1 MSDKS
6 ERLRDRSAA
15 LNTDC
20 GCERDREP
28 ECGCG
33 CSENSAREGRRSGF
47 TGPVCIHTDQIYDS
61 CKDRDCIRDARV
73 YFTNSGQEIIDR
85 AINVKIKKAEI
96 IWVYTTVEEVPFN
109 RGYFTVDIKY
119 FIKVTVDAFRGVS
132 CPTEVEGLTTFD
144 KKVILFGSEGGAK
157 VFESDLGSCSDIPS
171 TWQRNNLPKAIVE
184 VVDPIALAA
193 KLINDDCCCCCDCSD
208 RCLPIPENI
217 CACFDDE
224 LYIGDEGKLVLVTL
238 GLFTIVKI
246 ERNVQL
252 LINAIDFC
260 IPDKECPAATEGNP
274 CELFDTIRFPL
285 DEFFPPQRTAENGGR
300 HTHNSCGCCN

>member
-1 MSDKS
+1 MSDKVEKFQ
-6 ERLRDRSAA
+6 ERAAVTADRIGE
-15 LNTDC
+15 LE
-20 GCERDREP
+20 ERRE
-28 ECGCG
+28 
-33 CSENSAREGRRSGF
+33 RRSCGF
-47 TGPVCIHTDQIYDS
+47 KDPICIHTDQIYDS
-61 CKDRDCIRDARV
+61 CKDRDCIRDQRV
-73 YFTNSGQEIIDR
+73 YFTNAGQEIIDR

-96 IWVYTTVEEVPFN
+96 IWVYTTVEPVPFN

-119 FIKVTVDAFRGVS
+119 FIKVTVEAFRGVS

-157 VFESDLGSCSDIPS
+157 VFQSNMGDCDDIPN

-193 KLINDDCCCCCDCSD
+193 KLVNHDDCCCCCDCND
-208 RCLPIPENI
+208 HFLAIPENI

-224 LYIGDEGKLVLVTL
+224 LYIGDDGKMVLVTL

-252 LINAIDFC
+252 LINAVDFC
-260 IPDKECPAATEGNP
+260 VPDKECPAATENNP
-274 CELFDTIRFPL
+274 CELFNTIRFPF
-285 DEFFPPQRTAENGGR
+285 DEFFPPQKG
-300 HTHNSCGCCN
+300 CGCDNFNPPAGGGCGCDCR